1 MRGVGKIC
9 NFWPISRCISVTV
22 RDRVY
27 RLLLITNRKSYTGS
41 RLAPNS
47 ITLNDLERQNRGFM
61 DFLAISGCYT
71 SLYYSQGGATLLSLC
86 DPDRE
91 FGICI
96 LT

>member
-1 MRGVGKIC
+1 MG
-9 NFWPISRCISVTV
+9 P
-22 RDRVY
+22 

-47 ITLNDLERQNRGFM
+47 VTLNDLERQNRGFM
-61 DFLAISGCYT
+61 DFLAISGCDT
-71 SLYYSQGGATLLSLC
+71 SLCHLQGGAMELSLC
-86 DPDRE
+86 DSDRE

>member
-1 MRGVGKIC
+1 MSD
-9 NFWPISRCISVTV
+9 FWPVSRCISVTV
-22 RDRVY
+22 RDRAY

-47 ITLNDLERQNRGFM
+47 VPLNDLERQNRGFHGCFD
-61 DFLAISGCYT
+61 DFGLRLKSIPFTRWRHGT
-71 SLYYSQGGATLLSLC
+71 IVC

-96 LT
+96 LN